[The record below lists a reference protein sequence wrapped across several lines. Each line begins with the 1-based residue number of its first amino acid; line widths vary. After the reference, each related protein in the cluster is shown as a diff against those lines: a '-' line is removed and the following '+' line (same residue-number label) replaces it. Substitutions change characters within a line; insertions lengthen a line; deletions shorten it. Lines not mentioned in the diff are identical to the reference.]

1 MNLILFDLDDS
12 LIAGDCERAWVDFLQ
27 TKGLAVDSDYLQ
39 KIDAHAN
46 DYKEGRLDIRSY
58 VLLLLEPIKGRSVQ
72 DISRYIKPFSE
83 LIIDRFSDRV
93 TKTLLRKHSKDFCLV
108 VSGTLS
114 FLVKEISFL
123 LGVNTYFGT
132 EAEIRNGIYT
142 GKIVGEPNFGEEKV
156 RRIKRWIKENQIDTN
171 LYKIA
176 YSDSF
181 HFPLCFS

>member
-83 LIIDRFSDRV
+83 LIMVFIQ
-93 TKTLLRKHSKDFCLV
+93 
-108 VSGTLS
+108 
-114 FLVKEISFL
+114 
-123 LGVNTYFGT
+123 
-132 EAEIRNGIYT
+132 
-142 GKIVGEPNFGEEKV
+142 EK
-156 RRIKRWIKENQIDTN
+156 
-171 LYKIA
+171 
-176 YSDSF
+176 
-181 HFPLCFS
+181 